1 MARRQYAVRHRPPPT
16 GLLPCPRA
24 KRNREAFGQPF
35 SWGGASVNEEVVAC
49 LSPQIRCH
57 YGTAP
62 SALLRL
68 YGGRR
73 QRQRSSGRL
82 AIKMPTY
89 LKRPQ
94 GVRLKQSLKRQRGY
108 DRTMQSSGL
117 DITCL
122 VMSGRCLAARAK
134 AAENPATQRRQEIK
148 IKALTL
154 DVFSSVR

>member
-1 MARRQYAVRHRPPPT
+1 MANGMARRQYAVRHRPPPT

-89 LKRPQ
+89 LKCPQ

-122 VMSGRCLAARAK
+122 VRAMLGCTGK
-134 AAENPATQRRQEIK
+134 GCRESSDATTTRNK
-148 IKALTL
+148 NKSTHT
-154 DVFSSVR
+154 